1 LAFRKSMVKKD
12 AVEEIVKSINNINTN
27 TFNE

>member
-1 LAFRKSMVKKD
+1 MGFKSINVED
-12 AVEEIVKSINNINTN
+12 AVEEIVKSINKINTN